1 MTIQISRAASAF
13 GLLSIVGFSTGCDDI
28 ADKIEEVAGNDPLVC
43 AEVCLKVEECGNL
56 NPPTPEIP
64 GLGSDG
70 SGSAGLDCAA
80 NCAAP
85 DAAFYGYA
93 DCQIECLQSESCGSM
108 QDCWDATTDVFASY
122 CGGDA
127 PPVGSDSDTPPDN
140 GTQTGSSGADDA
152 VSNPAVEEAVEG
164 SDFVVNTGSAPPNLE
179 GLFNVYG
186 EIYESSNARPPG
198 STIGTELCFHNLANN
213 GTDINIDYCEYGVP
227 GIVSAPITGEGQ
239 DFTMYFVYP
248 QQATIL
254 FSGTLS
260 DDGTSVSGA
269 EALVVY
275 TYTIDTWEKSST
287 DWNLVE
293 ACDGSG
299 CTP

>member
-1 MTIQISRAASAF
+1 MTMKLTRAMSAF
-13 GLLSIVGFSTGCDDI
+13 GLLSIAGFATGCD
-28 ADKIEEVAGNDPLVC
+28 EVKDALEDATGNDALVC
-43 AEVCLKVEECGNL
+43 AEVCTKVEECGNL
-56 NPPTPEIP
+56 TPPTPEIP

-80 NCAAP
+80 NCVAP

-93 DCQIECLQSESCGSM
+93 DCQVECLQGESCGTM
-108 QDCWDATTDVFASY
+108 QDCWDATTDVFAQY

-127 PPVGSDSDTPPDN
+127 PPVGSDGEAPDN

-164 SDFVVNTGSAPPNLE
+164 SDFVVNTGANPPNLE

-198 STIGTELCFHNLANN
+198 STIGTELCFHNLVNSSS
-213 GTDINIDYCEYGVP
+213 DITVDYCEYGVP
-227 GIVSAPITGEGQ
+227 GIVSAPITGEGN

-254 FSGTLS
+254 FSGTLA
-260 DDGTSVSGA
+260 DDGATVSAA

-287 DWNLVE
+287 DWTLTE